1 MAELKKAKAREREQ
15 GKEAKD
21 ARTVD
26 NFQFLKVNN
35 PKADKKSKPA
45 AVKKGK
51 AKTVKAKPKKKAGR
65 SDDEILGS
73 NDSLNDFIADD
84 DEIEYQKKG
93 KKKAQ
98 TKK

>member
-1 MAELKKAKAREREQ
+1 M
-15 GKEAKD
+15 
-21 ARTVD
+21 
-26 NFQFLKVNN
+26 
-35 PKADKKSKPA
+35 
-45 AVKKGK
+45 KKGK